1 MIIFN
6 PKNKNDVVTTNSSQ
20 RSTTILCLRLQ
31 QAFALN
37 QTLKRTSLFLYA
49 TKPGW
54 CSPTQRIRSLF
65 IEAALECQFDSLMGH
80 AYLHAL
86 VY

>member
-49 TKPGW
+49 TKPG
-54 CSPTQRIRSLF
+54 CGAVPHN
-65 IEAALECQFDSLMGH
+65 E
-80 AYLHAL
+80 
-86 VY
+86 